1 MPALSPARRS
11 ALLCVVE
18 ACPDAVLGGLTM
30 AVGALPGEG
39 AVELAAM
46 LDEEGVSRRRRA
58 VAFAPLLPM
67 FRPRADETPSLSFPP
82 SVLTTLWRRVERE
95 APDLAAFLDTGDA
108 DAAAAADR
116 LCARAAG
123 MLRDDPG
130 AVWPDGGG
138 SNRDPRVAEL
148 AGCLDL
154 AHLARAGVSALP
166 AWLDRP
172 DPEQLASLRLLI
184 RDAEAVA
191 DAGGRRMVD
200 ILFAHAPEAGRM
212 LRVVTRTSKLADH
225 QGVLSQSDMGVFVE
239 RLLQAV
245 QARVERI
252 GEASRR
258 LGPDNAARVTADI
271 LWCADVLAELDLALQ
286 LKPDT
291 AWGQSARLA
300 RVGVSGAAS
309 GLLQSAASAV
319 HAALPQHKRTIVGRM
334 KRLAPWLDAP
344 PDGEAMALAADLLP
358 CIEAL
363 RPAAGVLGYE
373 AERARVGHDLADYLS
388 TWANEALDEINDG
401 EAANADAAL
410 RLVGCAARFLTEL
423 KALDAARAVR
433 RRAAAAEAALAIGD
447 LSPGV
452 SLPAG

>member
-1 MPALSPARRS
+1 MPALSQARRS
-11 ALLCVVE
+11 ALLGVVQ
-18 ACPDAVLGGLTM
+18 ACPDAVLGGLTA
-30 AVGALPGEG
+30 AVGALPGDG

-46 LDEEGVSRRRRA
+46 LDHEGASRRRRS

-82 SVLTTLWRRVERE
+82 SVLGALWRRVERE
-95 APDLAAFLDTGDA
+95 EPVLAAFIDTGGA
-108 DAAAAADR
+108 DGSTAADR

-123 MLRDDPG
+123 LLRDDPRD
-130 AVWPDGGG
+130 VWPGGG
-138 SNRDPRVAEL
+138 HPGDPRVAEL
-148 AGCLDL
+148 AGCFDL
-154 AHLARAGVSALP
+154 AHLARVGVSALP

-184 RDAEAVA
+184 RDAEAVSE
-191 DAGGRRMVD
+191 AGGRRLVD

-212 LRVVTRTSKLADH
+212 LRVVTRTSKLADQ

-239 RLLQAV
+239 RLLQAI

-252 GEASRR
+252 GGASRR
-258 LGPDNAARVTADI
+258 FGADNVAQITCDI

-291 AWGQSARLA
+291 AWGQSARLS
-300 RVGVSGAAS
+300 RVAVSGAAS
-309 GLLQSAASAV
+309 SLLQSAASAV

-344 PDGEAMALAADLLP
+344 PDGEAMTLAAELLP
-358 CIEAL
+358 AIAGL
-363 RPAAGVLGYE
+363 RSAAGVLGYE
-373 AERARVGHDLADYLS
+373 AERARIGHELSDYLS

-401 EAANADAAL
+401 EATNADGAL
-410 RLVGCAARFLTEL
+410 RLVGSAARFLTEL
-423 KALDAARAVR
+423 GALDAARAVR
-433 RRAAAAEAALAIGD
+433 RRAAASEAALAIGD
-447 LSPGV
+447 LAPGA
-452 SLPAG
+452 SLPIG

>member
-1 MPALSPARRS
+1 MPALSPARHA
-11 ALLCVVE
+11 ALLSVVE
-18 ACPDAVLGGLTM
+18 ACPDAVLGGLTK
-30 AVGALPGEG
+30 AVGALPGDG

-46 LDEEGVSRRRRA
+46 LDKEGASRRRRA

-67 FRPRADETPSLSFPP
+67 FTPRADDTPSLSFPS
-82 SVLTTLWRRVERE
+82 SVLASLWRRLERE
-95 APDLAAFLDTGDA
+95 EPGLVAFLDTEDA
-108 DAAAAADR
+108 DALTAADR
-116 LCARAAG
+116 LCSRAAG
-123 MLRDDPG
+123 LLRDDPG
-130 AVWPDGGG
+130 EVWPAGEPGL
-138 SNRDPRVAEL
+138 VEA
-148 AGCLDL
+148 AGCFDL
-154 AHLARAGVSALP
+154 SHLARAGVAALP

-184 RDAEAVA
+184 RDADAVA
-191 DAGGRRMVD
+191 DGGGRRMVD

-252 GEASRR
+252 GAASRR
-258 LGPDNAARVTADI
+258 LGADTAARITADI

-300 RVGVSGAAS
+300 RVAVSGAAS
-309 GLLQSAASAV
+309 SLLQSAASAV
-319 HAALPQHKRTIVGRM
+319 HAALPQHRRTIVGRM

-344 PDGEAMALAADLLP
+344 PDGEAMTLAAGLLP
-358 CIEAL
+358 SIEGL
-363 RPAAGVLGYE
+363 RSAAGVLGYE
-373 AERARVGHDLADYLS
+373 AERARIGHELSDYLS

-401 EAANADAAL
+401 EAADADAAL
-410 RLVGCAARFLTEL
+410 RLVGRAAHFLTEL

-433 RRAAAAEAALAIGD
+433 RRAAASEAALAMGD
-447 LSPGV
+447 LSPGA
-452 SLPAG
+452 SLPIG